1 MRRASYR
8 AGPLVWVAILVASLT
23 LLVLC
28 QKILWLVIPFLFG
41 LIGYY
46 LVAPVHQRLILAGL
60 GRRLAAVVVCG
71 AGFLVGCVIG
81 VGVLPALGGSLT
93 NWQATATRYTEGGL
107 RFVVDSLVWI
117 EAHFPVAARAHLAD
131 KLVQQVSEISSHL
144 ASDYLTTGAMTI
156 AAWLPSL
163 MLAPVLTFFFLCDG
177 RAFKMFLSR
186 AVPNAF
192 FERALCLLEDVDKT
206 ARLYFVGLMKLTLLD
221 AVCLSTG
228 LWLLGISAPL
238 ALGVVTAILAW
249 VPFVGS
255 ILGCLI
261 VVLVAATDFPGV
273 PTMAYGAIGLFV
285 IVRLLDDFIFLPMT
299 IGRSLRLHP
308 LLTILMIFIGG
319 AVAGITGLMLA
330 LPLLGIVM
338 VLGEAAGALL
348 TDRRLRA
355 RHAFARELE
364 RREVTH
370 DLC

>member
-131 KLVQQVSEISSHL
+131 KLVRAGLEDSRTVLDLERHAERKL
-144 ASDYLTTGAMTI
+144 AAI
-156 AAWLPSL
+156 AELRQGPRA
-163 MLAPVLTFFFLCDG
+163 APV
-177 RAFKMFLSR
+177 
-186 AVPNAF
+186 
-192 FERALCLLEDVDKT
+192 
-206 ARLYFVGLMKLTLLD
+206 
-221 AVCLSTG
+221 
-228 LWLLGISAPL
+228 SA
-238 ALGVVTAILAW
+238 
-249 VPFVGS
+249 S
-255 ILGCLI
+255 
-261 VVLVAATDFPGV
+261 
-273 PTMAYGAIGLFV
+273 
-285 IVRLLDDFIFLPMT
+285 
-299 IGRSLRLHP
+299 
-308 LLTILMIFIGG
+308 
-319 AVAGITGLMLA
+319 
-330 LPLLGIVM
+330 
-338 VLGEAAGALL
+338 
-348 TDRRLRA
+348 
-355 RHAFARELE
+355 
-364 RREVTH
+364 
-370 DLC
+370 